1 MILGY
6 SIDWDKIGQ
15 FVQVVGVP
23 FACLLLFVGPFLW
36 VAFSLFRKYGSRMA
50 EAHINFLSSA
60 SESQVKNAQTL
71 ERLEETIAKNQNGHS
86 VTHKAIGLVADA
98 SLAIIDGD
106 HPRAK
111 HELSKV
117 DIVLNK
123 GQA

>member
-1 MILGY
+1 MMLGY
-6 SIDWDKIGQ
+6 TIDWDKIGQ

-71 ERLEETIAKNQNGHS
+71 ERLEETIAAN
-86 VTHKAIGLVADA
+86 
-98 SLAIIDGD
+98 
-106 HPRAK
+106 P
-111 HELSKV
+111 
-117 DIVLNK
+117 
-123 GQA
+123 